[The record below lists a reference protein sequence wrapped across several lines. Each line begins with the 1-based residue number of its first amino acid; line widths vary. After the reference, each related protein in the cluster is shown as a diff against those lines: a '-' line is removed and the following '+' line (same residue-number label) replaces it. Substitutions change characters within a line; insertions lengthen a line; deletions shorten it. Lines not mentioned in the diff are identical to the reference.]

1 MVARIERTIF
11 GRRALIVA
19 LFAVATVA
27 FAYQATHLRIDAG
40 FEKRLPHAHPY
51 MSTFLQYRD
60 AFGGADRLLIAVRAR
75 DGDIFTPHFFDT
87 LERVTDAVLFLPG
100 IDRSSVRSLFTPNV
114 RFVEIVEGGFAGG
127 NVIPAEFRPTGA
139 DLERV
144 RENVLKAGLVGDL
157 VANDFSAA
165 LIVAELSDDS
175 RAGAKPDYLEI
186 AARLEQ
192 SIRTAFVD
200 DEIDIHILGFAK
212 ALGDI
217 ADGATGVVAFF
228 GATFL
233 ITAVL
238 TYAFFRSIA
247 RTVLILT
254 CPIVAIVWTL
264 GLMPLVGLGLDPM
277 SILLPFLIFAI
288 GVSHALQMVAA
299 YDAEVALG
307 ADGPAAARLALRRL
321 LLPGGTALLSDML
334 GFLTIALIE
343 IRILQELAIA
353 AAIGV
358 VAVTLTNLL
367 LLPTLLS
374 LLVRGERCA
383 VTSAA
388 GVHWLYRL
396 LAGAARPRGAAITL
410 LGGLLL
416 LAWGV
421 VQARDLRIGDLTPG
435 VAELRPDSRYNRD
448 SAYIASHF
456 AIGVDVL
463 QVMAETAPNGCV
475 DHDVM
480 AEIDRFQWHMANV
493 AGVRSTLS
501 LPQLAKTIHAG
512 WNEGSLKWRV
522 LPRNESSLAQAVAP
536 IETSSGLLNADCSVM
551 PVLIFTEDHQADT
564 IDRVVAAAQRYAA
577 ANESE
582 RLTFRLASGNLAVI
596 AATND
601 VVEAAQIPILLYV
614 YAAIIALCLV
624 TFRSVRAVLCIVLP
638 LGLVSVLVYALMAA
652 LGIGL
657 RLSTLP
663 VAALAVGIGVD
674 YGIYIYA
681 RLARFLDQGLE
692 LAQAYRENSWRDR
705 QGRAAHRADPVA
717 RRRIVGALNAAI
729 ASGHGHP
736 SGVRIPRQYAGRAA
750 AFAGAGMAHGPRRS
764 TAAMNFPQALQWR
777 GRYLSSAPS
786 SSEVSAAG
794 RQGEPP
800 QSVRVQV
807 MVDVVMAFL
816 SGTMR

>member
-1 MVARIERTIF
+1 MGARIEQAVF
-11 GRRALIVA
+11 GYRIVILA
-19 LFAVATVA
+19 LFALTTASLTH
-27 FAYQATHLRIDAG
+27 QATHLRIDAG
-40 FEKRLPHAHPY
+40 FEKRLPHTHPY
-51 MSTFLQYRD
+51 MSTFLQYRE

-87 LERVTDAVLFLPG
+87 FRKVSDAVFFLPG

-127 NVIPAEFRPTGA
+127 NVIPAEFQPTEA

-144 RENVLKAGLVGDL
+144 RENILKAGLIGDL

-165 LIVAELSDDS
+165 LIRAELIEDDP
-175 RAGAKPDYLEI
+175 RATGKLDYLEV

-192 SIRTAFVD
+192 SIRSAFVD
-200 DEIDIHILGFAK
+200 EEIDIHILGFAK
-212 ALGDI
+212 AMGDI
-217 ADGATGVVAFF
+217 ADGATGVIAFF

-233 ITAVL
+233 ITAIL
-238 TYAFFRSIA
+238 AYGFLGSITL
-247 RTVLILT
+247 TVLILV
-254 CPIVAIVWTL
+254 CPIVAIIWTL
-264 GLMPLVGLGLDPM
+264 GLLPLVGLGLDPV
-277 SILLPFLIFAI
+277 SILVPFLIFAI
-288 GVSHALQMVAA
+288 GVSHGIQMIAA

-307 ADGPAAARLALRRL
+307 ADGPAAARLALHRL
-321 LLPGGTALLSDML
+321 LLPAGTALFSDML

-343 IRILQELAIA
+343 VRILQELAIA

-358 VAVTLTNLL
+358 MAVILTNLL
-367 LLPTLLS
+367 LLPMLLS
-374 LLVRGERCA
+374 LVVRSERCA
-383 VTSAA
+383 VPSVAR
-388 GVHWLYRL
+388 VQRLYRL
-396 LAGAARPRGAAITL
+396 LSGSARPRGAAITL

-416 LAWGV
+416 LAWGIS
-421 VQARDLRIGDLTPG
+421 QSQSLRIGDLTPG
-435 VAELRPDSRYNRD
+435 IGELRPESRYNQD

-463 QVMAETAPNGCV
+463 QVMVETAPNGCV

-493 AGVRSTLS
+493 PGVRSTLS
-501 LPQLAKTIHAG
+501 LPQLAKTVHAG

-522 LPRNESSLAQAVAP
+522 LPRNESSLAQAIAP

-551 PVLIFTEDHQADT
+551 PVLIFTQGHQADT
-564 IDRVVAAAQRYAA
+564 IDRIVTAAERYAA
-577 ANESE
+577 ANSSE

-614 YAAIIALCLV
+614 YAAIIGLCFL
-624 TFRSVRAVLCIVLP
+624 TFRSIRAVLCIVLP
-638 LGLVSVLVYALMAA
+638 LGLVSVLVYGLMAG

-681 RLARFLDQGLE
+681 RLERFLDQGLE
-692 LAQAYRENSWRDR
+692 LAQAYRETLRVTGKAVLLTGLTLSLGVGSWVFSAL
-705 QGRAAHRADPVA
+705 QFQADMGILLVFGFLANMLGALLLLPA
-717 RRRIVGALNAAI
+717 LACITNAIGRRR
-729 ASGHGHP
+729 
-736 SGVRIPRQYAGRAA
+736 R
-750 AFAGAGMAHGPRRS
+750 
-764 TAAMNFPQALQWR
+764 
-777 GRYLSSAPS
+777 
-786 SSEVSAAG
+786 
-794 RQGEPP
+794 
-800 QSVRVQV
+800 
-807 MVDVVMAFL
+807 
-816 SGTMR
+816 

>member
-1 MVARIERTIF
+1 MGATIAEAFF
-11 GRRALIVA
+11 GCRALILA
-19 LFAVATVA
+19 LFAVATVSL
-27 FAYQATHLRIDAG
+27 AYQATHLRIDAG

-51 MSTFLQYRD
+51 MSTFLQYRE

-75 DGDIFTPHFFDT
+75 DGDIFTPYFFDT
-87 LERVTDAVLFLPG
+87 LKQVTDAVFFLPG

-127 NVIPAEFRPTGA
+127 NVIPAEFQPTDA

-144 RENVLKAGLVGDL
+144 RENILKAGLVGDL

-165 LIVAELSDDS
+165 LIRTELLEDDP
-175 RAGAKPDYLEI
+175 RATGRLDYLEV
-186 AARLEQ
+186 AGRLEQ
-192 SIRTAFVD
+192 SIRTAFAD

-212 ALGDI
+212 AMGDI
-217 ADGATGVVAFF
+217 ADGATGVIAFF

-233 ITAVL
+233 ITAIL
-238 TYAFFRSIA
+238 AYAFLGSIA
-247 RTVLILT
+247 LTVLILV

-264 GLMPLVGLGLDPM
+264 GLLPSVGLGLDPM

-288 GVSHALQMVAA
+288 GVSHGIQMIAA

-307 ADGPAAARLALRRL
+307 ADGPAAARLALHKL

-343 IRILQELAIA
+343 VRILQELAIA

-358 VAVTLTNLL
+358 MGVILTNLL
-367 LLPTLLS
+367 LLPMLLS
-374 LLVRGERCA
+374 LLGRGERFA
-383 VTSAA
+383 VPSVAR
-388 GVHWLYRL
+388 VHWLHRL
-396 LAGAARPRGAAITL
+396 LAGTTRPRGAAITL
-410 LGGLLL
+410 LSGLLL
-416 LAWGV
+416 LAWGLG
-421 VQARDLRIGDLTPG
+421 QCQGLRIGDLTPG
-435 VAELRPDSRYNRD
+435 IAELRPESRYNRD

-456 AIGVDVL
+456 ATGVDVL
-463 QVMAETAPNGCV
+463 QVMAETVPNGCV

-493 AGVRSTLS
+493 PGVRSTLS

-522 LPRNESSLAQAVAP
+522 LPRNESSLAQAIAP

-551 PVLIFTEDHQADT
+551 PVLIFTQDHQADT
-564 IDRVVAAAQRYAA
+564 IDRVVAAAERYAA
-577 ANESE
+577 TNRSE

-596 AATND
+596 AATNV

-614 YAAIIALCLV
+614 YAAIIGLCLL

-638 LGLVSVLVYALMAA
+638 LGLVSVLVYALMAT

-681 RLARFLDQGLE
+681 RLERFLDQGLE
-692 LAQAYRENSWRDR
+692 LAQAYRETLRVTGKAVLLTGLTLSLGVGSWAFSALQFQADMGILLAFAFLANMLGALLLLPALALLTDR
-705 QGRAAHRADPVA
+705 I
-717 RRRIVGALNAAI
+717 RRR
-729 ASGHGHP
+729 
-736 SGVRIPRQYAGRAA
+736 
-750 AFAGAGMAHGPRRS
+750 RR
-764 TAAMNFPQALQWR
+764 
-777 GRYLSSAPS
+777 
-786 SSEVSAAG
+786 
-794 RQGEPP
+794 
-800 QSVRVQV
+800 
-807 MVDVVMAFL
+807 
-816 SGTMR
+816 

>member
-1 MVARIERTIF
+1 MGATIAEAFF
-11 GRRALIVA
+11 GCRALILA
-19 LFAVATVA
+19 LFAVATVSL
-27 FAYQATHLRIDAG
+27 AYQATHLRIDAG

-51 MSTFLQYRD
+51 MSTFLQYRE

-75 DGDIFTPHFFDT
+75 DGDIFTPYFFDT
-87 LERVTDAVLFLPG
+87 LKQVTDAVFFLPG
-100 IDRSSVRSLFTPNV
+100 IDQSSVRSLFTPNV

-127 NVIPAEFRPTGA
+127 NVIPAEFQPTDA

-144 RENVLKAGLVGDL
+144 RENILKAGLVGDL

-165 LIVAELSDDS
+165 LIRTELLEDDP
-175 RAGAKPDYLEI
+175 RATGRLDYLEV
-186 AARLEQ
+186 AGRLEQ
-192 SIRTAFVD
+192 SIRTAFAD

-212 ALGDI
+212 AMGDI
-217 ADGATGVVAFF
+217 ADGATGVIAFF

-233 ITAVL
+233 ITAIL
-238 TYAFFRSIA
+238 AYAFLGSIA
-247 RTVLILT
+247 LTVLILV

-264 GLMPLVGLGLDPM
+264 GLLPSVGLGLDPM

-288 GVSHALQMVAA
+288 GVSHGIQMIAA

-307 ADGPAAARLALRRL
+307 ADGPAAARLALHKL

-343 IRILQELAIA
+343 VRILQELAIA

-358 VAVTLTNLL
+358 MGVILTNLL
-367 LLPTLLS
+367 LLPMLLS
-374 LLVRGERCA
+374 LLGRGERFA
-383 VTSAA
+383 VPSVAR
-388 GVHWLYRL
+388 VHWVHRL
-396 LAGAARPRGAAITL
+396 LAGTTRPRGAAITL
-410 LGGLLL
+410 LSGLLL
-416 LAWGV
+416 LAWGLG
-421 VQARDLRIGDLTPG
+421 QCQGLRIGDLTPG
-435 VAELRPDSRYNRD
+435 IAELRPESRYNRD

-456 AIGVDVL
+456 ATGVDVL
-463 QVMAETAPNGCV
+463 QVMAETVPNGCV

-493 AGVRSTLS
+493 PGVRSTLS

-522 LPRNESSLAQAVAP
+522 LPRNESSLAQAIAP

-551 PVLIFTEDHQADT
+551 PVLIFTQDHQADT
-564 IDRVVAAAQRYAA
+564 IDRVVAAAERYAA
-577 ANESE
+577 TNRSE

-596 AATND
+596 AATNV

-614 YAAIIALCLV
+614 YAAIIGLCLL

-638 LGLVSVLVYALMAA
+638 LGLVSVLVYALMAT

-681 RLARFLDQGLE
+681 RLERFLDQGLE
-692 LAQAYRENSWRDR
+692 LAQAYRETLRVTGKAVLLTGLTLSLGVGSWAFSALQFQADMGILLAFAFLANMLGALLLLPALALLTDR
-705 QGRAAHRADPVA
+705 I
-717 RRRIVGALNAAI
+717 RRR
-729 ASGHGHP
+729 
-736 SGVRIPRQYAGRAA
+736 
-750 AFAGAGMAHGPRRS
+750 RR
-764 TAAMNFPQALQWR
+764 
-777 GRYLSSAPS
+777 
-786 SSEVSAAG
+786 
-794 RQGEPP
+794 
-800 QSVRVQV
+800 
-807 MVDVVMAFL
+807 
-816 SGTMR
+816 